1 MDHTENSNGSALP
14 DQMSALH
21 DHAEE
26 QIRAAREAFTDLDK
40 KVRTFVKERPGLC
53 LLGAVAAGFV
63 IGRIVS
69 RR

>member
-1 MDHTENSNGSALP
+1 METSSNNGSGMP
-14 DQMSALH
+14 DQVAALQEQ
-21 DHAEE
+21 AEA
-26 QIRAAREAFTDLDK
+26 QLRAARDALTDIDH
-40 KVRTFVKERPGLC
+40 KVRAFVKERPGLC

>member
-1 MDHTENSNGSALP
+1 MERMENDSSTLP
-14 DQMSALH
+14 RDLSEVQAQ
-21 DHAEE
+21 AAA
-26 QIRAAREAFTDLDK
+26 QIEAAREALGDVDR
-40 KVRTFVKERPGLC
+40 KVRGFVKENPGLC